1 MSTEATPTETTPA
14 GPTGGTVTSAR
25 GDRAERAGLPFALG
39 YGTNG
44 FADHPLPVA
53 LELLAEQGYDAV
65 ALTLGHPHLD
75 PFADGLEEQL
85 RALRARLDRLGLRV
99 VVETG
104 TRFLLDPRRKH
115 RPTLVDEHAE
125 ARVDFLRRA
134 VDIAHALDA
143 ECVSFFSGVLPD
155 GDSAETGWERL
166 TRRLPEVVAHA
177 DARGVVLAVEPEPG
191 MLVETVADAL
201 RLRAALGD
209 PDRLRLTVDIGHCVV
224 VEPGGVRGALL
235 QAGDLLANVQLDDMR
250 PHAHEHLPFGEGIV
264 DLPLALATLAEL
276 DYRGVAA
283 VELPRHSFDGPG
295 LAERSL
301 DALRTAWADGAPQ
314 RRSAT
319 WVREGAAA
327 VAADPGALARV
338 FAVAGRHVGRA
349 PLHPD
354 VDPAGILFGTADDRA
369 RADLIVRLG
378 RTLEPGD
385 LASAL
390 QELYTR
396 GDSAER
402 RGVLRGLGALA
413 EVGLLGEPAIDT
425 SPLGTRA
432 GASDLVSMGL
442 AVTAD
447 ALRANETSLVAAAVG
462 PFAAAHLDQHAW
474 RHAVLKLVFM
484 GVGLEAVAGLR
495 DRADAELARMAEDFA
510 AERRAAGRTVPA
522 DLDLLLRAD
531 ARPATRTP
539 SSEEG
544 PACGSSIPTST

>member
-1 MSTEATPTETTPA
+1 MSTETIN
-14 GPTGGTVTSAR
+14 GGTTAAATR
-25 GDRAERAGLPFALG
+25 TGADDAWAGGTGLPFALG

-44 FADHPLPVA
+44 FTDHSLPVA

-75 PFADGLEEQL
+75 PFADDLD
-85 RALRARLDRLGLRV
+85 ARLRDLRSRLDELGLRV

-115 RPTLVDEHAE
+115 RPTLVDEHAD

-134 VDIAHALDA
+134 VDVARALDA
-143 ECVSFFSGVLPD
+143 ECVSFFSGVLPE
-155 GDSAETGWERL
+155 GVSAGAGWERL
-166 TRRLPEVVAHA
+166 TRRLPAVVEHA
-177 DARGVVLAVEPEPG
+177 RASGVVLSLEPEPG

-209 PDRLRLTVDIGHCVV
+209 PDCLRLTVDIGHCVV

-250 PHAHEHLPFGEGIV
+250 PHAHEHLPFGEGVV

-276 DYRGVAA
+276 DFRGVAA
-283 VELPRHSFDGPG
+283 VELPRHSFDAPG

-301 DALRTAWADGAPQ
+301 AALRTAWADGAPQ
-314 RRSAT
+314 RRCAQ
-319 WVREGAAA
+319 WVGESAAA
-327 VAADPGALARV
+327 ISADPSVLARV
-338 FAVAGRHVGRA
+338 FASAGRKVGRS
-349 PLHPD
+349 PLDPD
-354 VDPAGILFGTADDRA
+354 VDPAGVLHGTADDRA
-369 RADLIVRLG
+369 RAELILRLG
-378 RTLEPGD
+378 DTLAPAD
-385 LASAL
+385 LSAAL

-413 EVGLLGEPAIDT
+413 G
-425 SPLGTRA
+425 A
-432 GASDLVSMGL
+432 GRTLDDAVVDAGL

-447 ALRANETSLVAAAVG
+447 ALRTNETSLVAAAVG

-510 AERRAAGRTVPA
+510 AERRAAGRPVPA
-522 DLDLLLRAD
+522 DLDLIRRAD
-531 ARPATRTP
+531 ARPAARTT
-539 SSEEG
+539 SS
-544 PACGSSIPTST
+544 

>member
-1 MSTEATPTETTPA
+1 MSTGETE
-14 GPTGGTVTSAR
+14 
-25 GDRAERAGLPFALG
+25 LPFALG

-44 FADHPLPVA
+44 FTDHPLPVA
-53 LELLAEQGYDAV
+53 LELLAEQGYGAV

-75 PFADGLEEQL
+75 PFAEDLD
-85 RALRARLDRLGLRV
+85 ARLRGLRSRLDELGLRV

-115 RPTLVDEHAE
+115 RPALVDEHAE
-125 ARVDFLRRA
+125 SRLDFLRRA
-134 VDIAHALDA
+134 VDIARALDA

-155 GDSAETGWERL
+155 GVSAETGWERL
-166 TRRLPEVVAHA
+166 TRRLPGVVEHA
-177 DARGVVLAVEPEPG
+177 RASGVVLAVEPEPG

-209 PDRLRLTVDIGHCVV
+209 PDCLRLTVDIGHCVV

-235 QAGDLLANVQLDDMR
+235 EAGRLLANVQLDDMR
-250 PHAHEHLPFGEGIV
+250 SHAHEHLPFGEGIV

-283 VELPRHSFDGPG
+283 VELPRHSFDAPG

-301 DALRTAWADGAPQ
+301 AALRTGWAEAEPL
-314 RRSAT
+314 RRSAA
-319 WVREGAAA
+319 WVRESADS
-327 VAADPGALARV
+327 VAADPAALARV
-338 FAVAGRHVGRA
+338 FAAAGRHVGRA

-354 VDPAGILFGTADDRA
+354 VDPAGVLFGTADDRA
-369 RADLIVRLG
+369 RADLILRLG

-385 LASAL
+385 LAPAL

-413 EVGLLGEPAIDT
+413 EAGLLEGD
-425 SPLGTRA
+425 A
-432 GASDLVSMGL
+432 GAGLVGTGL

-447 ALRANETSLVAAAVG
+447 ALRTNETGLVAAAVG

-495 DRADAELARMAEDFA
+495 DRADTELARMAEDFA

-522 DLDLLLRAD
+522 DLDLLLRAH
-531 ARPATRTP
+531 ARSATRTT
-539 SSEEG
+539 SS
-544 PACGSSIPTST
+544 